1 MLQTK
6 QRLVYFLGHE
16 RALCPVSLQIPH
28 SLGLFAGGALVSES
42 VGVEEEVAVAKA
54 GVVVEVV
61 VVVVAVVEV
70 PVPEEVLVAEDDEV
84 AGGSGSAGLG
94 QVIARYISETNSAIL
109 RNRYHCRW
117 RERPL
122 GMTSSGRSVA
132 VGVQECLSRSYLTS
146 GESDLSLTN
155 TDPLCWLEK
164 RRWVKRFNSYQLVQ
178 VLSKKGLP
186 VVGGDDDSAVW

>member
-1 MLQTK
+1 M
-6 QRLVYFLGHE
+6 
-16 RALCPVSLQIPH
+16 
-28 SLGLFAGGALVSES
+28 
-42 VGVEEEVAVAKA
+42 EEEVAVAKA

-61 VVVVAVVEV
+61 VVVVPVVEV

-132 VGVQECLSRSYLTS
+132 VGVQGRSYLTS

-164 RRWVKRFNSYQLVQ
+164 RRWWNDLIPTSLFKCSPRKVCQS
-178 VLSKKGLP
+178 
-186 VVGGDDDSAVW
+186 